1 VVHPRVVNSRSGK
14 SKGGILEE
22 WYIRG
27 VVKTSGV
34 EFKEWYLRGGALSV
48 NFHLVL
54 AVSRKYELWQILIF
68 PQLPQVPVEQV

>member
-1 VVHPRVVNSRSGK
+1 MVNSRSGK

-34 EFKEWYLRGGALSV
+34 EFKEWYLRGGA
-48 NFHLVL
+48 
-54 AVSRKYELWQILIF
+54 
-68 PQLPQVPVEQV
+68 VETYN